1 MTHARASQPPP
12 PPIPRVIGLDAGAGG
27 EGRADPSSSGLTGL
41 HAHLLELKSVIY
53 RIERAYTALTG
64 LLLVTTVTYC
74 THPAHGEGTSTLAS
88 RFLQTFENRVFFLY
102 SPDQNFSNKDL
113 EFHRNLRVFD

>member
-12 PPIPRVIGLDAGAGG
+12 PAPPIPRVIGLDAGGGGEG

-53 RIERAYTALTG
+53 RIERAYTALKG
-64 LLLVTTVTYC
+64 LLFVTTAAYC
-74 THPAHGEGTSTLAS
+74 THPA
-88 RFLQTFENRVFFLY
+88 R
-102 SPDQNFSNKDL
+102 
-113 EFHRNLRVFD
+113 